1 MTKWTENVTLYQAIP
16 QTAGV
21 LLPQQGKH
29 TKDATQY

>member
-21 LLPQQGKH
+21 LPKQGKH